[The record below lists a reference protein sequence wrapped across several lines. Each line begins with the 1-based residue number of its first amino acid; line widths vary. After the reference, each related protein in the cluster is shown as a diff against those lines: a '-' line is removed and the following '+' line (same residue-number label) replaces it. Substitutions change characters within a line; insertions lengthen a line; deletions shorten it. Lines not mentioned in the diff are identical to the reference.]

1 MPFECVLL
9 GGTRRFGA
17 RRERRREDG
26 AGVGSVAAMSSD
38 DLPAG
43 SIVEATAEFTID
55 LQPGTPEL
63 DSTGRFDFT
72 KIWTGEI
79 VGTSR
84 GLILSAG
91 DPGSGDAGYVALEV
105 FEGTIDG
112 QHGTVALQQFGTMR
126 HRDTVLRYDLVSGS
140 GTGGLVGI
148 SGTIDLRVTEGT
160 HRVFLRYSRP

>member
-1 MPFECVLL
+1 MGSSACFWAVRSAAGP
-9 GGTRRFGA
+9 GA
-17 RRERRREDG
+17 NVVAEG
-26 AGVGSVAAMSSD
+26 VAGVGSVAAMSRD

-43 SIVEATAEFTID
+43 GTVEVTAEFTID

-79 VGTSR
+79 AGTSR
-84 GLILSAG
+84 GLMLSAG
-91 DPGSGDAGYVALEV
+91 DPSSGDAGYVALET
-105 FEGTIDG
+105 FDGTIDG

-126 HRDTVLRYDLVSGS
+126 HGDTVLRYDLVPGS

-148 SGTIDLRVTEGT
+148 SGTIELLVTEGT
-160 HRVFLRYSRP
+160 HQVLLRYSRP

>member
-1 MPFECVLL
+1 MGSSACFWAVRSAAGP
-9 GGTRRFGA
+9 GA
-17 RRERRREDG
+17 NVVAEG
-26 AGVGSVAAMSSD
+26 VAGVGSVAAMSRD

-43 SIVEATAEFTID
+43 GTVEATAEFTID

-79 VGTSR
+79 AGTSR
-84 GLILSAG
+84 GLMLSAG
-91 DPGSGDAGYVALEV
+91 DPSSGDAGYVALET
-105 FEGTIDG
+105 FDGTIDG

-126 HRDTVLRYDLVSGS
+126 HGDTVLRYDLVPGS

-148 SGTIDLRVTEGT
+148 SGTIELRVTEGT
-160 HRVFLRYSRP
+160 HQVFLRYSRP